1 MPSGRT
7 HDRVTLWSLP
17 LIAGGTLFATA
28 RADLAFWVSGGF
40 LFSGLIFGPDL
51 DLYSFHYKRWGI
63 LRWMW
68 RPYQKAIK
76 HRSIWSHGP
85 MIGTIG
91 RILYLSLW
99 IGLAGLLYLWG
110 VKLTGGKTY
119 TEQELITIFQHSF
132 KSHLPVYLAIF
143 CGLEL
148 GAMSHYS
155 SDWLVSTFNRL
166 FKRSAKTSTLPNQ
179 SNQSGDQKPK
189 NARPL
194 VSSGQKKMPVKRARN
209 GWGK

>member
-1 MPSGRT
+1 
-7 HDRVTLWSLP
+7 LP
-17 LIAGGTLFATA
+17 LIAGGTLYATA

-85 MIGTIG
+85 IIGTIG

-99 IGLAGLLYLWG
+99 LGLFGLIYLEIAHLSG
-110 VKLTGGKTY
+110 FKTY
-119 TEQELITIFQHSF
+119 NEQQLLTIFQQSIDRNH
-132 KSHLPVYLAIF
+132 PVYLAVF

-155 SDWLVSTFNRL
+155 SDWLVSTFNR
-166 FKRSAKTSTLPNQ
+166 FVNRGARSKDPSKQTKEPQ
-179 SNQSGDQKPK
+179 P
-189 NARPL
+189 
-194 VSSGQKKMPVKRARN
+194 QKKTQRR
-209 GWGK
+209 GW

>member
-1 MPSGRT
+1 
-7 HDRVTLWSLP
+7 VTLWSLP
-17 LIAGGTLFATA
+17 LVAGGTLYATA

-40 LFSGLIFGPDL
+40 LVSGLIFGPDL
-51 DLYSFHYKRWGI
+51 DLYSFHYKRWGK
-63 LRWMW
+63 LRWLW

-85 MIGTIG
+85 LIGTIG

-99 IGLAGLLYLWG
+99 IGLAGLLYLWS
-110 VKLTGGKTY
+110 VKIAGGKTY
-119 TEQELITIFQHSF
+119 TEQELIIMLRHSI

-155 SDWLVSTFNRL
+155 SDWLVSTFKRL
-166 FKRSAKTSTLPNQ
+166 FKRSAKAITPPNQ
-179 SNQSGDQKPK
+179 SNQLGDQKSQ
-189 NARPL
+189 NARTP
-194 VSSGQKKMPVKRARN
+194 VSSKQKKLPVKQAKN
-209 GWGK
+209 G

>member
-1 MPSGRT
+1 LPSGRT

-17 LIAGGTLFATA
+17 LIAGGTLYATA

-51 DLYSFHYKRWGI
+51 DLYSFHYKRWGM

-68 RPYQKAIK
+68 QPYQKAIK

-85 MIGTIG
+85 LIGTIG
-91 RILYLSLW
+91 RILYLGLWLSLF
-99 IGLAGLLYLWG
+99 GLIYLEIAHFAGY
-110 VKLTGGKTY
+110 KTY
-119 TEQELITIFQHSF
+119 TEQQLLTIFQQSIA
-132 KSHLPVYLAIF
+132 SNYPVYLALF

-155 SDWLVSTFNRL
+155 SDWLVSTFNR
-166 FKRSAKTSTLPNQ
+166 FINRGNRSQALDK
-179 SNQSGDQKPK
+179 
-189 NARPL
+189 
-194 VSSGQKKMPVKRARN
+194 QKKMPVKQAR
-209 GWGK
+209 KEQIK

>member
-1 MPSGRT
+1 LPSGRT

-17 LIAGGTLFATA
+17 LIAGGTLYATA

-85 MIGTIG
+85 LIGTIG
-91 RILYLSLW
+91 RILYLGLWLSLF
-99 IGLAGLLYLWG
+99 GLIYLEIAHFAGY
-110 VKLTGGKTY
+110 KTY
-119 TEQELITIFQHSF
+119 TEQQLLTIFQQSIA
-132 KSHLPVYLAIF
+132 SNYPVYLALF

-155 SDWLVSTFNRL
+155 SDWLVSTFNR
-166 FKRSAKTSTLPNQ
+166 FVNRGARSQALDK
-179 SNQSGDQKPK
+179 
-189 NARPL
+189 
-194 VSSGQKKMPVKRARN
+194 QKKMPVKQAR
-209 GWGK
+209 KERIK

>member
-17 LIAGGTLFATA
+17 LIAGGTLYATA

-51 DLYSFHYKRWGI
+51 DLYSFHYKRWGV

-85 MIGTIG
+85 IIGTIG
-91 RILYLSLW
+91 RILYLGLWLSLF
-99 IGLAGLLYLWG
+99 GLIYLEIAHFAGY
-110 VKLTGGKTY
+110 KTY
-119 TEQELITIFQHSF
+119 TEQQLLTIFQQSIERNY
-132 KSHLPVYLAIF
+132 PVYLALF

-155 SDWLVSTFNRL
+155 SDWLVSTFNRFTNRGNRL
-166 FKRSAKTSTLPNQ
+166 QALNK
-179 SNQSGDQKPK
+179 
-189 NARPL
+189 
-194 VSSGQKKMPVKRARN
+194 QKKMPVKQASKKRI
-209 GWGK
+209 K